1 MQSSRNSWLV
11 SRQPPHKYTMHCG
24 EQTKMVST
32 SDSSFR
38 GKPYQLMPRTVFGE
52 HPTKLV
58 IKSDSSEIVG
68 DPKRTWWLPA

>member
-1 MQSSRNSWLV
+1 
-11 SRQPPHKYTMHCG
+11 MHCG

-58 IKSDSSEIVG
+58 IKSDSTEIVG
-68 DPKRTWWLPA
+68 DPKRTWWLPG